1 MKEQV
6 IRTGKDVGMVIL
18 GNTIYALAVTMFILP
33 NGLITGGTTGLAIVA
48 NHYFQIPVTGFV
60 SVFNVLMFL
69 VGAFILGKKFAMTT
83 IISTFYYPVVLGIFQ
98 SVPALANVTSD
109 HMLSA
114 LYAGVMIGTAIGI
127 VIRAGAST
135 GGMDIPPLVCNKIWG
150 LPISAVM
157 YVCDCGILLLQ
168 ILFSVQEQV
177 LYGLLLVFLYT
188 MVLDKVL
195 LMGQSKT
202 QVKIISEKYEE
213 INEMILGKL
222 DRSSTLLHGET
233 GYLRSSL
240 PVILTVIS
248 GRELQRLNKEVQK
261 IDEEAFMIVSPV
273 KEVKGKGFTSK
284 KEYL

>member
-135 GGMDIPPLVCNKIWG
+135 GGMDI
-150 LPISAVM
+150 
-157 YVCDCGILLLQ
+157 
-168 ILFSVQEQV
+168 
-177 LYGLLLVFLYT
+177 LVFLYT